1 MWCSCLIL
9 QQITGRR
16 LWVAEGPPG
25 GLAGGLYPAA
35 LRLHLCSGSQSG
47 LLPELCPRHGH
58 ANLLTRL
65 HVSSGCTSADVT
77 VTAGLVWPWGQPV
90 LLLCSFCS
98 HAAGQLSSPAKA
110 HCSIHLFLGF
120 GINAGSRDSDIQ
132 RSHHFCSHHSSLGWG
147 SSPFTCEGQGLKCSS
162 GTAKWGMLNGLPG
175 R

>member
-65 HVSSGCTSADVT
+65 HVSSDCTSAGCHSDCRACLT
-77 VTAGLVWPWGQPV
+77 MGTTSA
-90 LLLCSFCS
+90 
-98 HAAGQLSSPAKA
+98 PAL
-110 HCSIHLFLGF
+110 LFLLTCCWAAVLRSKSPLLYPPLF
-120 GINAGSRDSDIQ
+120 GLWHQCREQ
-132 RSHHFCSHHSSLGWG
+132 RQRHSEEPPFLLSPLLSWMGNFSLH
-147 SSPFTCEGQGLKCSS
+147 
-162 GTAKWGMLNGLPG
+162 M
-175 R
+175 